1 MKKLLLM
8 LLLGIST
15 AHANT
20 IYLDDGFIAQTDN
33 SDKWGVHG
41 SGNSF
46 YSGLFAPGSGDG
58 SYTNP
63 VVTLSNSK
71 GSFSF
76 NSIDAYSFYPFDPVE
91 IAIYSSST
99 LVEHFKIK
107 LESCYWHGCG
117 EGNLHQLYDFAT
129 NSWTTL
135 DLDKLSSRFVFNKTY
150 TNVSYITLVSDFS
163 LGFTATLPTTV
174 AAVPE
179 PETYALLGC
188 GLLLLGAIR
197 RNRNGT
203 LAA

>member
-1 MKKLLLM
+1 M
-8 LLLGIST
+8 
-15 AHANT
+15 
-20 IYLDDGFIAQTDN
+20 
-33 SDKWGVHG
+33 
-41 SGNSF
+41 
-46 YSGLFAPGSGDG
+46 
-58 SYTNP
+58 
-63 VVTLSNSK
+63 
-71 GSFSF
+71 
-76 NSIDAYSFYPFDPVE
+76 
-91 IAIYSSST
+91 
-99 LVEHFKIK
+99 
-107 LESCYWHGCG
+107 
-117 EGNLHQLYDFAT
+117 
-129 NSWTTL
+129 